1 MEINGMEHT
10 SAKGVIAVTLFRLLL
25 FVAVIGGPV
34 AGLWFAADSLERGT
48 VNAWA
53 ALATAL
59 LVPTFAIGFWFGK
72 VEARGFL
79 GGIDAALEKMAK
91 SVGTIDDAVTKRSK
105 REKPQQPSINIYSE
119 RPMLPAISHRG
130 RAGDDEVID
139 L

>member
-1 MEINGMEHT
+1 MEKLSVKSII
-10 SAKGVIAVTLFRLLL
+10 VLTLFRFALFAAAIGLPLYLLWQ
-25 FVAVIGGPV
+25 F
-34 AGLWFAADSLERGT
+34 ADSLERAT
-48 VNAWA
+48 VNTWA

-79 GGIDAALEKMAK
+79 GGIDAALDKMAK

-105 REKPQQPSINIYSE
+105 REKPQQPNINIYSE

>member
-1 MEINGMEHT
+1 MERVN
-10 SAKGVIAVTLFRLLL
+10 AKGVIAVTLFRLLL

-34 AGLWFAADSLERGT
+34 VGLWFAADGLERGA

-59 LVPTFAIGFWFGK
+59 LVPAFALGFWFGK

-79 GGIDAALEKMAK
+79 GGIDVALDKMAK
-91 SVGTIDDAVTKRSK
+91 SVGTIDDAVTKRAK
-105 REKPQQPSINIYSE
+105 RDRAEPPAINIYSE

-130 RAGDDEVID
+130 RSGEDEVID

>member
-1 MEINGMEHT
+1 MERLN
-10 SAKGVIAVTLFRLLL
+10 AKSVIAVTLFRLLL

-34 AGLWFAADSLERGT
+34 VGLWFAADSLERGT

-53 ALATAL
+53 ALTTAL
-59 LVPTFAIGFWFGK
+59 LVPVFALGFWFGK

-79 GGIDAALEKMAK
+79 GGIDVALDKMAK
-91 SVGTIDDAVTKRSK
+91 SVGTIDDAVTKRAK
-105 REKPQQPSINIYSE
+105 RDKPETPSINIYSE

-130 RAGDDEVID
+130 RTGEDEVID